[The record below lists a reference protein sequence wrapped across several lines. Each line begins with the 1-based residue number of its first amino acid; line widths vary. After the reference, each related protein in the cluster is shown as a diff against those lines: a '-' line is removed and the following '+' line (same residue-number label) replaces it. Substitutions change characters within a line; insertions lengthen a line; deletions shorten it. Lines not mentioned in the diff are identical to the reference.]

1 MENIE
6 SANVKNKTNIDV
18 NVKNIMYL
26 SSIICLSLFSVS
38 GLMIGDIGNRS
49 GIGILG
55 LSDLFKYIS
64 FICYGLGVFCGSLLW
79 YFGYVYRDHNVV
91 HGNRNGSGNRDLTS
105 SFIRIHCK

>member
-1 MENIE
+1 MENVEIQ
-6 SANVKNKTNIDV
+6 NKTIDV

-26 SSIICLSLFSVS
+26 SSIICISLFSIS

-64 FICYGLGVFCGSLLW
+64 FICYGLGVFSGSLLW
-79 YFGYVYRDHNVV
+79 YFGYVYRDH
-91 HGNRNGSGNRDLTS
+91 GNGNNGNRDSTS

>member
-1 MENIE
+1 MENVE
-6 SANVKNKTNIDV
+6 SVNVKNKTIDV

-26 SSIICLSLFSVS
+26 SSIICLSLFSVA

-64 FICYGLGVFCGSLLW
+64 FVCYGLGVFCGSLLW
-79 YFGYVYRDHNVV
+79 YLGYIYRDKNN
-91 HGNRNGSGNRDLTS
+91 GNENGRMDSIS
-105 SFIRIHCK
+105 SIRIHCK

>member
-6 SANVKNKTNIDV
+6 SVNKTIDV
-18 NVKNIMYL
+18 NVKNIMYI

-64 FICYGLGVFCGSLLW
+64 FICYGLGVFSGSLLW
-79 YFGYVYRDHNVV
+79 YFGYVYRDNNGI
-91 HGNRNGSGNRDLTS
+91 HGNGNENENIDSTS

>member
-6 SANVKNKTNIDV
+6 NVSKTSIDV
-18 NVKNIMYL
+18 NVKNIMYI

-64 FICYGLGVFCGSLLW
+64 FICYGLGVFSGSLLW
-79 YFGYVYRDHNVV
+79 YFGYVYRYRNMD
-91 HGNRNGSGNRDLTS
+91 HGNNGNRDSTS

>member
-6 SANVKNKTNIDV
+6 SVSKANIDV

-26 SSIICLSLFSVS
+26 SSIICLSLFSVA
-38 GLMIGDIGNRS
+38 GLMIGDIGGKT

-64 FICYGLGVFCGSLLW
+64 FVCYGLGVFCGSLLW
-79 YFGYVYRDHNVV
+79 YLGYVYRDN
-91 HGNRNGSGNRDLTS
+91 GNRDRNSNGRMDST

>member
-6 SANVKNKTNIDV
+6 SVSKTNIDV

-38 GLMIGDIGNRS
+38 GLMIGDIGSRN

-79 YFGYVYRDHNVV
+79 YFGYVYRDH
-91 HGNRNGSGNRDLTS
+91 GLTS

>member
-6 SANVKNKTNIDV
+6 INKTIDV

-26 SSIICLSLFSVS
+26 SSIICSSLFSIS
-38 GLMIGDIGNRS
+38 GLMIGDIGNIS

-79 YFGYVYRDHNVV
+79 YFGYVYRDH
-91 HGNRNGSGNRDLTS
+91 GLTS

>member
-1 MENIE
+1 MENVEIQ
-6 SANVKNKTNIDV
+6 NKTIDV

-64 FICYGLGVFCGSLLW
+64 FICYGLGVFSGSLLW
-79 YFGYVYRDHNVV
+79 YFGYVYRDHEN
-91 HGNRNGSGNRDLTS
+91 GNGNNGNRDSTS

>member
-6 SANVKNKTNIDV
+6 SASKTSIDV
-18 NVKNIMYL
+18 NVKNIMYI

-64 FICYGLGVFCGSLLW
+64 FVCYGFGVFSGSLLW
-79 YFGYVYRDHNVV
+79 YFGYVYRDNGCN
-91 HGNRNGSGNRDLTS
+91 GNGRMDSNS

>member
-1 MENIE
+1 MDNIE
-6 SANVKNKTNIDV
+6 SVNVKDKANIDV
-18 NVKNIMYL
+18 NVKNIMYI

-64 FICYGLGVFCGSLLW
+64 FVCYGLGVFSGSLLW
-79 YFGYVYRDHNVV
+79 YFGYVYRDN
-91 HGNRNGSGNRDLTS
+91 GNGKMDSTS
-105 SFIRIHCK
+105 SYIRIQCK

>member
-6 SANVKNKTNIDV
+6 SVNVKNKTNIDV
-18 NVKNIMYL
+18 NVKNIMYI

-38 GLMIGDIGNRS
+38 GLMIGDIGDRN

-64 FICYGLGVFCGSLLW
+64 FVCYGLGVFCGSLLW
-79 YFGYVYRDHNVV
+79 YFGYVYRDRNMIRD
-91 HGNRNGSGNRDLTS
+91 HGNNGNRDSTS
-105 SFIRIHCK
+105 SIRIYCK

>member
-6 SANVKNKTNIDV
+6 SVNVKNKTNIDV
-18 NVKNIMYL
+18 NVKNIMYI

-38 GLMIGDIGNRS
+38 GLMIGDIGDRN

-64 FICYGLGVFCGSLLW
+64 FVCYGLGVFCGSLLW
-79 YFGYVYRDHNVV
+79 YFGYVYRDNNGI
-91 HGNRNGSGNRDLTS
+91 HGNRDSTS
-105 SFIRIHCK
+105 SYIRIHCK

>member
-6 SANVKNKTNIDV
+6 SASKTSIDV
-18 NVKNIMYL
+18 NVKNIMYI
-26 SSIICLSLFSVS
+26 SSIICLSLFSIA

-64 FICYGLGVFCGSLLW
+64 FICYGLSVFCGSLLW
-79 YFGYVYRDHNVV
+79 YFGYVYKDKNGD
-91 HGNRNGSGNRDLTS
+91 HGNNGNRDSTS
-105 SFIRIHCK
+105 SFIRIHFK

>member
-6 SANVKNKTNIDV
+6 NVSKTSIDV
-18 NVKNIMYL
+18 NVKNIMYI

-64 FICYGLGVFCGSLLW
+64 FICYGLGVFSFSLLW
-79 YFGYVYRDHNVV
+79 YFGYVYRDH
-91 HGNRNGSGNRDLTS
+91 GNNENRDSTS